1 MSVAPARDGWHRM
14 QADGA
19 ARGNPGPAAYGFV
32 LDTPSGAELAGE
44 GVAIGE
50 ATNNVAEYRGLIAGL
65 ERAVALGV
73 TRLEVRMDS
82 ELVVRQM
89 TGRYRV
95 KHPGL
100 VPLFRRARAL
110 VESLEHWDIRH
121 VPREQNKRADA
132 LANQALDEAL
142 GLRAGRNDMESAR

>member
-1 MSVAPARDGWHRM
+1 MNVAQGLEGWHRLH
-14 QADGA
+14 ADGA

-32 LDTPSGAELAGE
+32 LDSPSGDELAGE
-44 GVAIGE
+44 GEAIGE

-65 ERAVALGV
+65 EHALALGV

-89 TGRYRV
+89 SGRYRV

-110 VESLEHWDIRH
+110 VERLESWSIVH

-132 LANQALDEAL
+132 LGNRALDESM
-142 GLRAGRNDMESAR
+142 GMRAGRNDMESAR

>member
-1 MSVAPARDGWHRM
+1 MKDAPGRGSSYRL

-32 LDTPSGAELAGE
+32 LDSPAEAEVASGGE
-44 GVAIGE
+44 AIGE
-50 ATNNVAEYRGLIAGL
+50 TTNNVAEYRGLIAGL
-65 ERAVALGV
+65 ERALALGV

-89 TGRYRV
+89 SGRYRV

-100 VPLFRRARAL
+100 VPLFRRAQGL
-110 VESLEHWDIRH
+110 VARLESWTIRH
-121 VPREQNKRADA
+121 VPREENKRADR
-132 LANQALDEAL
+132 LANRALDEAMA
-142 GLRAGRNDMESAR
+142 RAGRSDMESAR

>member
-1 MSVAPARDGWHRM
+1 MNVAPGREGWHRL

-32 LDTPSGAELAGE
+32 LDSPSGAELAGE
-44 GVAIGE
+44 GEAIGE

-73 TRLEVRMDS
+73 TKLEVRMDS
-82 ELVVRQM
+82 ELVVRQIS
-89 TGRYRV
+89 GRYRV

-100 VPLFRRARAL
+100 VPLFRKARSL
-110 VESLEHWDIRH
+110 IERLESWDIRH
-121 VPREQNKRADA
+121 VPREENKRADR
-132 LANQALDEAL
+132 LANRALDEAA
-142 GLRAGRNDMESAR
+142 GIKAGRNDMESAR

>member
-1 MSVAPARDGWHRM
+1 MSVAPGHEGWHRM

-32 LDTPSGAELAGE
+32 LDAPSGGELAGE

-65 ERAVALGV
+65 EHALALGV

-100 VPLFRRARAL
+100 VPLFRRARTLA
-110 VESLEHWDIRH
+110 ERFEGWSIHH
-121 VPREQNKRADA
+121 VPREQNKRADR

-142 GLRAGRNDMESAR
+142 AQGLNDMESAR

>member
-1 MSVAPARDGWHRM
+1 MNVAPGREGWHRL

-32 LDTPSGAELAGE
+32 LDSPSGAELAGE
-44 GVAIGE
+44 GEAIGE

-73 TRLEVRMDS
+73 TKLEVRMDS
-82 ELVVRQM
+82 ELVVRQIS
-89 TGRYRV
+89 GRYRV

-100 VPLFRRARAL
+100 VPLFRKARSL
-110 VESLEHWDIRH
+110 IERLESWDIQH
-121 VPREQNKRADA
+121 VRREENKRADR
-132 LANQALDEAL
+132 LANRALDEAA
-142 GLRAGRNDMESAR
+142 GIKAGRNDMESAR

>member
-1 MSVAPARDGWHRM
+1 MKDATGRGSSYRL

-32 LDTPSGAELAGE
+32 LDSPAEAEVASGGE
-44 GVAIGE
+44 AIGE
-50 ATNNVAEYRGLIAGL
+50 TTNNVAEYRGLIAGL
-65 ERAVALGV
+65 ERALALGV

-89 TGRYRV
+89 SGRYRV

-100 VPLFRRARAL
+100 IPLFRRARAL
-110 VESLEHWDIRH
+110 AERLEGWTIVH

-132 LANQALDEAL
+132 QANRALDDAAWRKN
-142 GLRAGRNDMESAR
+142 GNDMESAR